1 MKTKGVGIQ
10 TVNLFIYS
18 LASPFLR
25 NVFNVI
31 TEVGNKMNANPRRG
45 WLGNLVESIFFFFF
59 FARKGFALGKISLPL
74 FCDLMLETRSREK
87 RIAFA

>member
-31 TEVGNKMNANPRRG
+31 TEVGSKMNANPRRG
-45 WLGNLVESIFFFFF
+45 WLGNLVESIFFFSFSQE
-59 FARKGFALGKISLPL
+59 KDLHWGKLVCHSSVI
-74 FCDLMLETRSREK
+74 
-87 RIAFA
+87 